1 MQRLDVLQLPGILAW
16 SRLRCVSKGWFTINS
31 KMKALGEASRSCMLM
46 RYSLQTLNYLRD
58 GNQMFENLYVRKNL
72 KRKKVLG
79 GR

>member
-31 KMKALGEASRSCMLM
+31 KMKALGEASRDIH
-46 RYSLQTLNYLRD
+46 YKQTLNYLRD